1 MRYSR
6 SYKIEKI
13 IKKHETLTTIP
24 AIYVYINKIN
34 SRLMFK
40 IKDGYQ
46 IELKIPGTKK
56 LFCSTKKLI
65 DKTKKRRKSTKSC
78 LEVVEI
84 VLVQC
89 NLADN
94 WYQQK
99 SEVSC
104 TFTPNKSY
112 VYLLNLVFLKTYN
125 TDFDEMI
132 ITFTDQE
139 K

>member
-1 MRYSR
+1 
-6 SYKIEKI
+6 
-13 IKKHETLTTIP
+13 
-24 AIYVYINKIN
+24 
-34 SRLMFK
+34 MFK

-65 DKTKKRRKSTKSC
+65 DKTKKWRKSTKSC

>member
-94 WYQQK
+94 
-99 SEVSC
+99 
-104 TFTPNKSY
+104 
-112 VYLLNLVFLKTYN
+112 
-125 TDFDEMI
+125 
-132 ITFTDQE
+132 
-139 K
+139 